1 MLRWIA
7 LILIALL
14 IGLQVKLWVGD
25 GGMRDLRAIRARV
38 AEQQAQNA
46 KLKQRNDALHA
57 DVDDLKHGKDAAEAR
72 ARSQLGLIKPGEVFY
87 QVVHGPAG
95 AAGSAPLA
103 APATAS
109 SALPAPASS
118 R

>member
-1 MLRWIA
+1 MLKWLA

-25 GGMRDLRAIRARV
+25 GGMRDLRAIRDRV
-38 AEQQAQNA
+38 SEQQAENE

-57 DVDDLKHGKDAAEAR
+57 DVEDLKHGQDAVEAR
-72 ARSQLGLIKPGEVFY
+72 ARSQLGLMKPGEVFY
-87 QVVHGPAG
+87 QVVMPPGSSV
-95 AAGSAPLA
+95 AAPQA

-109 SALPAPASS
+109 STGH
-118 R
+118 